1 MPSLKDRLADTGY
14 QLGWSVVCRLPE
26 NWAAGVFRWVADVAW
41 RRQGPRVRTLE
52 GNLRRVLGP
61 GTDGKQLRAVS
72 REAMRSYARYW
83 LEVFRLPVIPPE
95 RLVSGMQ
102 EEGEIE
108 TTLGYIKAGRGVV
121 FALPHMGNWDQA
133 GAWIIA
139 RGAGSFT
146 TVMERLKPESVYERF
161 VAFREGLGMEVLPA
175 SGGSH
180 PFGVLAQRLRAGKV
194 VCLPADRDVTGSG
207 IEVGF
212 FGEKARMMPGPAALA
227 VQTGAALVPATI
239 WFTEDG
245 WGIHLYPEIEVP
257 AEGSRREKAA
267 AMTQAL
273 ADVFAEGI
281 RRHPADWHMLQP
293 VFTADLDQERLAAAI
308 ARAQRTGGTGGTGGA
323 GAAPGEPGAA

>member
-1 MPSLKDRLADTGY
+1 MPAFKDRLADAAY
-14 QLGWSVVCRLPE
+14 RLGWS
-26 NWAAGVFRWVADVAW
+26 AVFRWVADVAW
-41 RRQGPRVRTLE
+41 RREGPRVRTLE
-52 GNLRRVLGP
+52 DNLRRVLGP
-61 GTDGKQLRAVS
+61 DADGKDLRAVS
-72 REAMRSYARYW
+72 RESMRSYARYW
-83 LEVFRLPVIPPE
+83 LEVFRLPVIPVE

-108 TTLGYIKAGRGVV
+108 TTLGYIKAGRGVI

-175 SGGSH
+175 SGGNSR
-180 PFGVLAQRLRAGKV
+180 FGVLAQRLRAGKV

-207 IEVGF
+207 IEVDF

-227 VQTGAALVPATI
+227 VQTGAALVPAILWYTD
-239 WFTEDG
+239 DG
-245 WGIHLYPEIEVP
+245 WGVHLHPEIAVP
-257 AEGSRREKAA
+257 ADGDRKQKAA
-267 AMTQAL
+267 VMTQRL

-281 RRHPADWHMLQP
+281 RKHPADWHMLQY
-293 VFTADLDQERLAAAI
+293 VFSADLDQNRLAAAI
-308 ARAQRTGGTGGTGGA
+308 ARAEAAQ
-323 GAAPGEPGAA
+323 AAPGEPGEPGAA